1 MKKIYEDVK
10 IDSIIL
16 TSMDVLTLSENQKDD
31 VADDIFAPNNNFG
44 D

>member
-44 D
+44 G

>member
-10 IDSIIL
+10 IDCVVL
-16 TSMDVLTLSENQKDD
+16 TSMDVVTLSENQKDN
-31 VADDIFAPNNNFG
+31 VEDDIFAPNNNFG